1 MESALIPVDKLHHS
15 HLSNSELPFSDLPF
29 VSISAFS
36 EIYPSTNTSYIL
48 MLNQGI
54 EGYVEDLTWQ
64 CLT

>member
-36 EIYPSTNTSYIL
+36 EIYPSTDTSYIL

-64 CLT
+64 